1 MYLCSIVLPAVNQR
15 YNSKS
20 DPSLQELFV
29 ASFLLV
35 FILYQVERAG
45 CEVLARLLGALDPVL
60 VLERLSLQMSKQT
73 LKAMLDPLG

>member
-1 MYLCSIVLPAVNQR
+1 M
-15 YNSKS
+15 
-20 DPSLQELFV
+20 

-73 LKAMLDPLG
+73 LKAMLDPLGWSDHCYEVTLRRSSQT